1 MTPLSLL
8 DPAPF
13 PRADRPSLEAALV
26 FAFATGDVGDLFER
40 TVDTM
45 PLAPSS
51 WAPEEF
57 ARDVFLGDV
66 VARCL
71 PVVAGGA
78 SFPASRTLARV
89 LARPPAELEAIH
101 LRHRVLGELVADR
114 GLRDDVEALY
124 RALVHL
130 RALLSRTG
138 EGVRLDA
145 LRRRFDV
152 LRSIV
157 EVAELAA
164 RLGRASSEL
173 SRVGAWAAPFVGSRE
188 MARLHELLAYE
199 DGAQSF
205 TLDVRLGYDGKI
217 RHLEVLERRTSSDV
231 HLGGWLARLAT
242 KALVFLRGG
251 RFSDDELLSHLV
263 DAAFVGIEEWLVD
276 AFPLV
281 GDLEV
286 YLGALAFRDGAARA
300 GLEVCLPTVVAAG
313 ERGERGDR
321 GDGGGRELEGLFN
334 PLLASE
340 AARVVPCD
348 VRTRAG
354 DRGGGSTVIVTGP
367 NSGGKTRLLQS
378 LALAQVLAQAGLFV
392 PARRAVVPLATGLF
406 VSLIEHADADQ
417 REGRLGTELLRIRR
431 LFEHLR
437 PGAMVVL
444 DELCSGTNPSE
455 GEDIFR
461 LVVQL
466 MGELGPAAF
475 VTTHFLA
482 FAQRLAAERPE
493 LQFLQV
499 ELDALE
505 RPTYAFVPG
514 VATTSLAHKVA
525 ARLGVTEDALRALVR
540 ARALPPEGVDGSADG
555 AEPAQRGNGSPSGTN
570 ASDAEFRQ

>member
-1 MTPLSLL
+1 MAPLSLL
-8 DPAPF
+8 DPVPF
-13 PRADRPSLEAALV
+13 PRLDRPALEAALG

-40 TVDTM
+40 VVDTM
-45 PLAPSS
+45 PLAPST
-51 WAPEEF
+51 WDPDEF

-71 PVVAGGA
+71 PVVAGGVA
-78 SFPASRTLARV
+78 FPASRTIARV
-89 LARPPAELEAIH
+89 LSRPPAELAAVD
-101 LRHRVLGELVADR
+101 LRHGVLAELVACP
-114 GLRDDVEALY
+114 GLRADVEALY

-152 LRSIV
+152 LRSVV
-157 EVAELAA
+157 EVAETGA
-164 RLGRASSEL
+164 RLAGASSAL
-173 SRVGAWAAPFVGSRE
+173 ARVGAWASPFVASPS
-188 MARLHELLAYE
+188 MARIRELLAYE

-217 RHLEVLERRTSSDV
+217 RHLEVLERRAPSSV
-231 HLGGWLARLAT
+231 HLGGAIARFGT
-242 KALVFLRGG
+242 KALVFFRGG

-263 DAAFVGIEEWLVD
+263 DTAFVGVEAWLVD
-276 AFPLV
+276 ALPLV

-300 GLEVCLPTVVAAG
+300 GLEVCLPSLGGGG
-313 ERGERGDR
+313 ERALD
-321 GDGGGRELEGLFN
+321 GLFN

-340 AARVVPCD
+340 ASRVVPCD
-348 VRTRAG
+348 VRTR
-354 DRGGGSTVIVTGP
+354 GGGSTVLVTGP

-392 PARRAVVPLATGLF
+392 PARRAVLPPVTGLF
-406 VSLIEHADADQ
+406 VSLIEHAHADQ

-444 DELCSGTNPSE
+444 DELCSGTNPQE
-455 GEDIFR
+455 GEEIFR

-466 MGELGPAAF
+466 MGELRPSAF

-482 FAQRLAAERPE
+482 FAQRLARERPDLE
-493 LQFLQV
+493 FLRV

-540 ARALPPEGVDGSADG
+540 ANVEGQVA
-555 AEPAQRGNGSPSGTN
+555 
-570 ASDAEFRQ
+570 